1 MLGLSQ
7 LQGPIYKPRKIITT
21 SHDICENKSD
31 KQAECWCKVF
41 SKMILEYRTEDE
53 KCYALIKEEIL
64 ESQGCFVKKVRLKL
78 LLET

>member
-1 MLGLSQ
+1 MLGLTQ
-7 LQGPIYKPRKIITT
+7 LQGPIYKLRKIITT
-21 SHDICENKSD
+21 SPDICENKSD

-41 SKMILEYRTEDE
+41 SKMILEYRNEDE